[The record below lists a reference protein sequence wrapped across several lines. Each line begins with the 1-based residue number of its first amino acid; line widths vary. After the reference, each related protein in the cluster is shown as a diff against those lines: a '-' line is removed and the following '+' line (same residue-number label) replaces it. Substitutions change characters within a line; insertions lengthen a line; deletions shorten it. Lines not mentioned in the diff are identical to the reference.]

1 MWTSRSN
8 NHRQVSA
15 VRLAATL
22 VLASLSL
29 VPAGAVSPASGSPP
43 TPPLPPGGL
52 YTVREIKPHVFL
64 YLPDDVLDQDGDPEF
79 ERAGTAGFIV
89 TPDGVIV
96 VDTANTPFHARE
108 LLYEIRE
115 RTDAPVKYVID
126 TSSDGD
132 RVLGNEVFV
141 DLQAT
146 ILSSPATE
154 FEMRLYRA
162 DLARRLEGDWRL
174 QARMRGI
181 HPTPPR
187 QTFTGST
194 TLRLGGEEVRLTNYS
209 TGVAPSLGAGSPT
222 SDTVVYL
229 PAEKVLFLGSLFSN
243 DYFPRLSSSLR
254 TRDLG
259 RWIALLHQLE
269 TSDAEVYVPGHGA
282 PGSKQDLVRFRQF
295 LEWLQNEVEIRIKE
309 GKPLSEARSELEPT
323 LENRHWHA
331 PELAAEV
338 IADAYRQL
346 AASPSAA
353 ATPSSPGTSPSHH

>member
-1 MWTSRSN
+1 
-8 NHRQVSA
+8 
-15 VRLAATL
+15 
-22 VLASLSL
+22 
-29 VPAGAVSPASGSPP
+29 
-43 TPPLPPGGL
+43 
-52 YTVREIKPHVFL
+52 VREIKPHVFL

-79 ERAGTAGFIV
+79 ARAGTAAFIV
-89 TPDGVIV
+89 TPDGVMV
-96 VDTANTPFHARE
+96 VDTTNSPFHARE

-115 RTDAPVKYVID
+115 RTDAPVRYVID

-132 RVLGNEVFV
+132 RTLGNEVFV
-141 DLQAT
+141 DLQAA

-174 QARMRGI
+174 QERMRGI

-209 TGVAPSLGAGSPT
+209 TGAASGLGAGAPT
-222 SDTVVYL
+222 SDTVAYL

-254 TRDLG
+254 TRDLR
-259 RWIALLHQLE
+259 RWIVLLRELE
-269 TSDAEVYVPGHGA
+269 TWDAEICVPGHGA

-295 LEWLQNEVEIRIKE
+295 LEWLENAVEARIKQ
-309 GKPLSEARSELEPT
+309 GKPLSEARSELAPA

-331 PELAAEV
+331 PELAADV
-338 IADAYRQL
+338 VADAYRQL
-346 AASPSAA
+346 AAGPSAV
-353 ATPSSPGTSPSHH
+353 ATPSPAGTSSSHH

>member
-1 MWTSRSN
+1 MSGGRRRT
-8 NHRQVSA
+8 VLLPA
-15 VRLAATL
+15 TLAMLLSSTL
-22 VLASLSL
+22 VLTAR
-29 VPAGAVSPASGSPP
+29 AR
-43 TPPLPPGGL
+43 PPLAPPPGGL
-52 YTVREIKPHVFL
+52 YTIREIKPHVFL

-79 ERAGTAGFIV
+79 PRAGNAAFVV
-89 TPDGVIV
+89 TSEGVMV
-96 VDTANTPFHARE
+96 VDTTNSPFHARE

-132 RVLGNEVFV
+132 HALGNEVFV
-141 DLQAT
+141 DLQPT

-181 HPTPPR
+181 HPTPPGR
-187 QTFTGST
+187 TFTGST

-209 TGVAPSLGAGSPT
+209 TGVAPGLGAGSPT

-243 DYFPRLSSSLR
+243 DYYPRLSSGLH
-254 TRDLG
+254 TRDLS
-259 RWIALLHQLE
+259 RWIVLLRQFE
-269 TSDAEVYVPGHGA
+269 NSGAEVYVPGHGA
-282 PGSKQDLVRFRQF
+282 PGSKQDLIRFRQF
-295 LEWLQNEVEIRIKE
+295 LEWLENAVEVRIKE
-309 GKPLSEARSELEPT
+309 GKPLSEARIELLPA
-323 LENRHWHA
+323 LENRHLHA
-331 PELAAEV
+331 PELASEA

-346 AASPSAA
+346 AANSSAA
-353 ATPSSPGTSPSHH
+353 AAPTPAGNASSHH